1 MRVIVSEEMGSSDNV
16 RLMRVEPTPT
26 TDGRRARRERGR
38 VAAATAMI
46 DLVLEGYS
54 PPSAEQIADR
64 AGISSA
70 SLFRYFETLDD
81 LRDHGSQIYFDR
93 YSDLMEI
100 PNIGEGTLEQRV
112 KAIVAARIKLYETTA
127 PMARLLRHRATDF
140 SSANEMLRNVRST
153 FADQFSQHFDAELA
167 SLSKA
172 TRNDVSAMGAILTSF
187 ESWEQLASHF
197 ARTDRQVIRAWTRS
211 LTTLLS

>member
-1 MRVIVSEEMGSSDNV
+1 MSQ
-16 RLMRVEPTPT
+16 MRVEPTPT

-46 DLVLEGYS
+46 DLVFEGYS

-81 LRDHGSQIYFDR
+81 LRDHGSQIYFER
-93 YSDLMEI
+93 YSDLLDV
-100 PNIGEGTLEQRV
+100 PHIGEGSLEQRV

-127 PMARLLRHRATDF
+127 PMSRLLRHRATDF
-140 SSANEMLRNVRST
+140 PSADEMLRNVRST
-153 FADQFSQHFDAELA
+153 FSDQFSQHFDEELCT
-167 SLSKA
+167 LSKA
-172 TRNDVSAMGAILTSF
+172 TRDDALAIGSVLTSF
-187 ESWEQLASHF
+187 ESWDQLRSHF
-197 ARTDRQVIRAWTRS
+197 ARTERQATRAWCSS
-211 LTTLLS
+211 LTALLTP